1 MRAVLALGGGP
12 HRAVRGLAVAGQ
24 GAVTGH
30 EGVGVQPVPRGLLG
44 RGWQPPPHHDLLQSE
59 RVQGQSQISLTN
71 ERFSRKACVILT
83 TILIHDSVKHRY
95 DNSIISS
102 SAKMKNSELE

>member
-1 MRAVLALGGGP
+1 MRAVVGLGGRSHG
-12 HRAVRGLAVAGQ
+12 AVRGLAIAGK
-24 GAVTGH
+24 GPGH
-30 EGVGVQPVPRGLLG
+30 EGVGVQPVPGGLLG
-44 RGWQPPPHHDLLQSE
+44 RGRQPPPHHNLLQSE
-59 RVQGQSQISLTN
+59 RGQGQSQISLTN

-102 SAKMKNSELE
+102 SAKMKNS